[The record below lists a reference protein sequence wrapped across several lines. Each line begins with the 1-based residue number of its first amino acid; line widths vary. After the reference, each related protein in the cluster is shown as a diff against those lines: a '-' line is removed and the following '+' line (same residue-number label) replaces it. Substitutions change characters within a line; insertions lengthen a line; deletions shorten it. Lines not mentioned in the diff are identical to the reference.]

1 MKQLFFSLATALLLT
16 GCGQKSSQPD
26 QVQTKE
32 KAQPES
38 VYKELNTQQVG
49 NVKVTWIQDV
59 ATQQSPDIFPDAPES
74 LIDSLSLQMGIPS
87 SISTFLVKT
96 DSATILFDTGLG
108 GKNSQLPYLLDSIG
122 VKPTDIRYLYLTHL
136 HGDHIGGMMNGDERV
151 FPHAE
156 VYVAQQEYEGWMQ
169 MANDKKTQVVKIMN
183 AYKKQLHL
191 FAFGDTLP
199 GNVVAIDAVGHTPGH
214 TVYQAGKLLIVGDI
228 LHGVALQ
235 LEHPDIC
242 PTYDMN
248 KAKATESRKRILNYA
263 SENNLMMAGMHFP
276 APGFMKLH

>member
-74 LIDSLSLQMGIPS
+74 LIDSLALQMGIPS

-108 GKNSQLPYLLDSIG
+108 GKNSQLLYLLDSIG

-242 PTYDMN
+242 PTYDID

>member
-32 KAQPES
+32 KAQPKS

-74 LIDSLSLQMGIPS
+74 LIDSLALQMGIPS

-169 MANDKKTQVVKIMN
+169 MANDKKAQVVKIMN

-242 PTYDMN
+242 PTYDMD
-248 KAKATESRKRILNYA
+248 KTKATESRKRILNYA

>member
-108 GKNSQLPYLLDSIG
+108 GKNSQLPCLLDSIG

-242 PTYDMN
+242 PTYDID

>member
-74 LIDSLSLQMGIPS
+74 LIDSLALQMGIPS

-108 GKNSQLPYLLDSIG
+108 GKNSQLLYLLDSIG

-156 VYVAQQEYEGWMQ
+156 VYVAQQEYKGWMQ
-169 MANDKKTQVVKIMN
+169 MANDKKAQVVKIMN

-242 PTYDMN
+242 PTYDID

>member
-74 LIDSLSLQMGIPS
+74 LIDSLALQMGIPS

-108 GKNSQLPYLLDSIG
+108 GKNSQLLYLLDSIG

-242 PTYDMN
+242 PTYDMD

>member
-59 ATQQSPDIFPDAPES
+59 ATQQSPDIFPDAPGS
-74 LIDSLSLQMGIPS
+74 LIDSLALQMGIPS

-108 GKNSQLPYLLDSIG
+108 GKNSQLLYLLDSIG

-169 MANDKKTQVVKIMN
+169 MANDKKAQVVKIMN

-242 PTYDMN
+242 PTYDMD
-248 KAKATESRKRILNYA
+248 KTKATESRKRILNYA

>member
-108 GKNSQLPYLLDSIG
+108 EKNSQLPYLLDSIG

-242 PTYDMN
+242 PTYDID

>member
-74 LIDSLSLQMGIPS
+74 LIDSLALQMGIPS

-108 GKNSQLPYLLDSIG
+108 GKNSQLLYLLDSIG

>member
-74 LIDSLSLQMGIPS
+74 LIDSLALQMGIPS

-242 PTYDMN
+242 PTYDID